1 MKAITVCFF
10 LIITSFFE
18 TAFAQELN
26 MELVVTDEQRIILF
40 SIFIIGV
47 IAIFVYLA
55 RDIILRKKTDY
66 DKEELE
72 SKKNKDYEKYH
83 SDWSDDYEEFG
94 SRSNSQR
101 QKELRE
107 ELEDGTFANYYEILG
122 VEPKATQVEIKRRY
136 RELAKKL
143 HPDKSKNTETEKE
156 MSRINK
162 AYEILSDKELREKYD
177 SYFDPSTQI

>member
-1 MKAITVCFF
+1 MKIIPACFL
-10 LIITSFFE
+10 LILSSFVQS
-18 TAFAQELN
+18 AFAQELN

-47 IAIFVYLA
+47 IAIFIYLA
-55 RDIILRKKTDY
+55 RDVIFRKKTKY
-66 DKEELE
+66 DEEELE

-94 SRSNSQR
+94 SRSKQR

-107 ELEDGTFANYYEILG
+107 ELEDGTYADYYKILG
-122 VEPKATQVEIKRRY
+122 VDPKATPIEIKKRY

-143 HPDKSKNTETEKE
+143 HPDKSKSTETEKE

-177 SYFDPSTQI
+177 RYFDPSTQI